1 MNHLRAVRILIAILV
16 CILSVRDVRA
26 QHTETRVENAQVIY
40 VEGNDVVLKLPN
52 GEVKQFEVSDD
63 SKFTFD
69 GKDVTV
75 HELKPGMKLTA
86 TIATANPPRWVE
98 AVKVMEMGT
107 VWKSVG
113 SNLII
118 RTPEGENKMYR
129 VPSGGKVIIEGQEKM
144 VDQLRV
150 GDKITATV
158 VKTTSPAGTGNQA
171 AVVHKALRTPAR
183 VGVLLIDEGTR
194 PAEPAEPPGM
204 WGTTPIIILILLV
217 LLVAAIVLW
226 AFRRKRK
233 V

>member
-1 MNHLRAVRILIAILV
+1 V
-16 CILSVRDVRA
+16 
-26 QHTETRVENAQVIY
+26 Y
-40 VEGNDVVLKLPN
+40 VQGNDVVVKL
-52 GEVKQFEVSDD
+52 
-63 SKFTFD
+63 TD
-69 GKDVTV
+69 GDVRQLEIPDTCRFAVEGKVVTV
-75 HELKPGMKLTA
+75 PELKPGMKLTA
-86 TIATANPPRWVE
+86 TISTATPPRWVDTVE
-98 AVKVMEMGT
+98 VIELGT
-107 VWKSVG
+107 VWRSSG
-113 SNLII
+113 SSLII
-118 RTPEGENKMYR
+118 TTPAGENKMYR